1 MSGTRRQAREAA
13 VQILFELDLGGADLE
28 AVLLQFRGARS
39 PGREAK
45 AFAEALVREAWSRRQ
60 EIDARIQECAD
71 NWRLERMAAVDRN
84 VLRLAVSELLTADP
98 SPAAVI
104 LDEAIEIAKRF
115 GNADSGTFVNG
126 VLDAV
131 RKRLPGSPARA
142 GGGEDGAA

>member
-13 VQILFELDLGGADLE
+13 VQILFELDLGGTELD
-28 AVLLQFRGARS
+28 AVLMQFRSARS

-45 AFAEALVREAWSRRQ
+45 GFAEALVREAWSRRQ

-84 VLRLAVSELLTADP
+84 VLRLAVSELLAPDP
-98 SPAAVI
+98 EPAAVI

-131 RKRLPGSPARA
+131 RKRLPGGAARA
-142 GGGEDGAA
+142 GGGDAPD

>member
-1 MSGTRRQAREAA
+1 MSGARRQAREAA
-13 VQILFELDLGGADLE
+13 VQILFELDLGGAELD
-28 AVLLQFRGARS
+28 AVLLQFRSARS

-45 AFAEALVREAWSRRQ
+45 GFAEALVREAWSRRQ

-84 VLRLAVSELLTADP
+84 VLRLAVSELLAADP
-98 SPAAVI
+98 EPAAVI

-131 RKRLPGSPARA
+131 RKRLAGSAARA
-142 GGGEDGAA
+142 DGGDAPA

>member
-13 VQILFELDLGGADLE
+13 VQILFELDLGGAELD
-28 AVLLQFRGARS
+28 AVLMQFRSARS
-39 PGREAK
+39 PGREVK
-45 AFAEALVREAWSRRQ
+45 GFAEALVREAWSRRQ

-84 VLRLAVSELLTADP
+84 VLRLAVSELLAPDP
-98 SPAAVI
+98 EPAAVI

-131 RKRLPGSPARA
+131 RKRLPGGAARA
-142 GGGEDGAA
+142 GGGDAPD

>member
-1 MSGTRRQAREAA
+1 MSGARRQAREAA
-13 VQILFELDLGGADLE
+13 VQILFELDLGGAELD
-28 AVLLQFRGARS
+28 AVLLQFRSARS

-45 AFAEALVREAWSRRQ
+45 RFAEALVREAWSRRQ
-60 EIDARIQECAD
+60 EIDTRIQECAD

-84 VLRLAVSELLTADP
+84 VLRLAVSELLAADP
-98 SPAAVI
+98 EPAAVI

-131 RKRLPGSPARA
+131 RKRLTGSAARA
-142 GGGEDGAA
+142 DGGDAPP